1 MRWIWVDNER
11 NDMNSEH
18 IMYWLNNEIIG
29 LLTHEAYGSTSERT
43 LLGYSFSFHSP
54 KP

>member
-1 MRWIWVDNER
+1 MRWIWMDNNR
-11 NDMNSEH
+11 NDMNSERE
-18 IMYWLNNEIIG
+18 WLNNEIG
-29 LLTHEAYGSTSERT
+29 LLTQEAYGSTSERI